1 MLIIEKKNK
10 LRNKLLQAK
19 TEGKTIGFVPTMG
32 ALHQGHLSLI
42 ERAKMDCDI
51 VVCSIYIN
59 PTQFNNADDFENYP
73 QTLNADINK
82 LDLAHCNFVFTPTFD
97 ELYESESDLLD
108 IDLGGLE
115 KNMEGE
121 YRPGH
126 FLGMVTVVK
135 KFFDIVEP
143 NKGFFGEKDFQQLAI
158 INYMVSYFQ
167 LPIEIVGCPTV
178 REDDGLALSSRN
190 ALLNKEQREAAPIIY
205 IALGG
210 IKELLL
216 KHSVQECKDLI
227 IDQINQNKE
236 LGVEYIE
243 IVNTKTLQAIT
254 EYNTQKACR
263 ACVAVYAGNV
273 RLIDNIA
280 I

>member
-1 MLIIEKKNK
+1 MLVIERKNK

-32 ALHQGHLSLI
+32 ALHSGHLSLI
-42 ERAKMDCDI
+42 DRAKKECEV
-51 VVCSIYIN
+51 VVCSIYVN

-73 QTLNADINK
+73 KTLKADINK
-82 LDLAHCNFVFTPTFD
+82 LELANCDFVFTPTFD
-97 ELYESESDLLD
+97 ELYERKSDLLD
-108 IDLGGLE
+108 IDLGSLE

-143 NKGFFGEKDFQQLAI
+143 DKGFFGEKDFQQLTI
-158 INYMVSYFQ
+158 INYMVSHFQ
-167 LPIEIVGCPTV
+167 LPIEIVGCHTV
-178 REDDGLALSSRN
+178 RESDGLALSSRN
-190 ALLNKEQREAAPIIY
+190 ALLSKEQRQAAPVIY
-205 IALGG
+205 KTLCG

-216 KHSVQECKDLI
+216 KHSVQECKDII
-227 IDQINQNKE
+227 IDKINQNKE

-243 IVNTKTLQAIT
+243 IVNSKTLQPIT
-254 EYNTQKACR
+254 EYNTQKVCR
-263 ACVAVYAGNV
+263 ACIAVYAGNV

-280 I
+280 L